1 MFWGFSG
8 EHCAKSFMGAPMVV
22 DADGGS
28 WCYWGK
34 RSPQGCGVLGVLQ
47 HKEDPLRYFFCEGH
61 LGVTYDLD

>member
-1 MFWGFSG
+1 
-8 EHCAKSFMGAPMVV
+8 MVV